1 MKNLQILKTLT
12 MTSRDIADLTGKQ
25 HSHVMRDIGAM
36 FEALDLSTKESIQEW
51 THPQNKQTY
60 TEYLLDKDL
69 TLTLLLGYDTKARFK
84 VVKRWQALEEKEL
97 ESQNA
102 IIDRQHSRLES
113 PELTAALKE
122 SRALEGKD
130 TLNRHYINEYNL
142 LNRLVLGTTA
152 KKYIEEN
159 GFSPSTAIR
168 DTMRPVEIKA
178 MAELQRVN
186 TSLIEMGLDY
196 PARKPLLI
204 ELYNRKFKQPLIDE
218 VLRIES

>member
-1 MKNLQILKTLT
+1 MRNLQINPVT
-12 MTSRDIADLTGKQ
+12 MTSIAVAGLVGKEPKTVNRDIREMVAGLDGTDLYHDFLAEKTEDKRGY
-25 HSHVMRDIGAM
+25 
-36 FEALDLSTKESIQEW
+36 TKFY
-51 THPQNKQTY
+51 TLNKFAV
-60 TEYLLDKDL
+60 ELLM
-69 TLTLLLGYDTKARFK
+69 LGYSLELRAK
-84 VVKRWQALEEKEL
+84 VLQYVYDLEKENETL
-97 ESQNA
+97 KAA

-218 VLRIES
+218 LMKIES

>member
-1 MKNLQILKTLT
+1 MFMTLKKKNETLK
-12 MTSRDIADLTGKQ
+12 A
-25 HSHVMRDIGAM
+25 
-36 FEALDLSTKESIQEW
+36 
-51 THPQNKQTY
+51 
-60 TEYLLDKDL
+60 
-69 TLTLLLGYDTKARFK
+69 
-84 VVKRWQALEEKEL
+84 
-97 ESQNA
+97 A

-218 VLRIES
+218 LMKIES